1 MAWLSGYSKRIKL
14 TIDYNKIDSSLSNF
28 PVTVF
33 FTSSQG
39 EEIFD
44 EFDADSDYMK
54 CAFTSNDGTTQLYA
68 EKELFDV
75 SEEKAIYH
83 VKVPSISS
91 SANTIIYYYF
101 DNSHSDNTDY
111 IGAIGTT
118 AGANVWDSNF
128 KAVYHMVDDT
138 TSTIKDSTS
147 NNNDGTKKGANEPIE
162 ATGKVGQG
170 QSFDGS
176 NDYITGANPSV
187 NVPVTV
193 EAIVARG
200 SVVSGRIFHYDNSTS
215 NYAIIIGQNSLGG
228 DNIVFAVGA
237 SNASLTNGVALT
249 ATKGTFY
256 HLVGVFTSS
265 SAKTIYQNGVVK
277 TGKTDDALGGSK
289 ANQYLNLGRRADN
302 TRFADCKI
310 DEFRFSSTDRSAAWI
325 KATYNS
331 LWDTLL
337 TYGSAEMSKNINETL
352 HTVDTLAK
360 SGIKNN
366 SETLHTVDTILK
378 SGIKAL
384 AESFNILDS
393 FFIGLVIHLAET
405 LHLADGL
412 AKSGIKQLGETVG
425 IVDSIVKSGIRLLNE
440 NVMAI
445 DTIVRSGT
453 KALVESL
460 NTIDSMLK
468 SGVRQLSEGISIV
481 DSIAKSG
488 IRYLSESIHAV
499 DSYFIKFIFNELLTV
514 IDSVGKTGIKQLS
527 ESFNL
532 TDAITNFIMKI
543 SESFH
548 LIDTMV
554 TSGVRQLG
562 ESLHIIDDIG
572 KTGVKLLSESFN
584 LTDVITNFIIVI
596 SESLHFVDS
605 IATSGVRQLGESLHA
620 IDSILHRIFV
630 NEVVA
635 IVDAVG
641 VTAIK
646 LMYETLHI
654 VDWFWGKLRRKISD
668 WLKQDKNTSDWTKI
682 EKNDTN
688 WTKES

>member
-14 TIDYNKIDSSLSNF
+14 TIDYNKIDSALSNF

-54 CAFTSNDGTTQLYA
+54 CAFTSDNGTTQLYA

-128 KAVYHMVDDT
+128 KAVYHMVDAT

-147 NNNDGTKKGANEPIE
+147 NNNDGTKKGINEPIE

-170 QSFDGS
+170 QSFDGID
-176 NDYITGANPSV
+176 DYIIGDNPSV

-193 EAIVARG
+193 EAIIARG
-200 SVVSGRIFHYDNSTS
+200 GKASAGMFFYNNSVS
-215 NYAIIIGQNSLGG
+215 NYAIMIGQNSNEG
-228 DNIVFAVGA
+228 DDIIFAV
-237 SNASLTNGVALT
+237 STSVDSFPTNKGVALT
-249 ATKGTFY
+249 ATQGTFY
-256 HLVGVFTSS
+256 HLAGVFTSN

-277 TGKTDDALGGSK
+277 TGDMSGVWS
-289 ANQYLNLGRRADN
+289 NSQVSHYLNFGRRAGSSS
-302 TRFADCKI
+302 FSDCKI
-310 DEFRFSSTDRSAAWI
+310 DEFRFSSIARSASWI

-352 HTVDTLAK
+352 HTVDT
-360 SGIKNN
+360 
-366 SETLHTVDTILK
+366 ILK
-378 SGIKAL
+378 SGTKAL

-393 FFIGLVIHLAET
+393 FFGLIHLTET
-405 LHLADGL
+405 LHLADSL
-412 AKSGIKQLGETVG
+412 AKSGAKQLDEVIGV
-425 IVDSIVKSGIRLLNE
+425 IDSIL
-440 NVMAI
+440 
-445 DTIVRSGT
+445 
-453 KALVESL
+453 
-460 NTIDSMLK
+460 
-468 SGVRQLSEGISIV
+468 
-481 DSIAKSG
+481 KSG
-488 IRYLSESIHAV
+488 IRYLSESMHAI
-499 DSYFIKFIFNELLTV
+499 DSYLIKFIFNELV
-514 IDSVGKTGIKQLS
+514 NV
-527 ESFNL
+527 
-532 TDAITNFIMKI
+532 
-543 SESFH
+543 
-548 LIDTMV
+548 
-554 TSGVRQLG
+554 
-562 ESLHIIDDIG
+562 
-572 KTGVKLLSESFN
+572 
-584 LTDVITNFIIVI
+584 
-596 SESLHFVDS
+596 
-605 IATSGVRQLGESLHA
+605 
-620 IDSILHRIFV
+620 IDSILCKIFV
-630 NEVVA
+630 DEVIA
-635 IVDAVG
+635 IIDEVG

-688 WTKES
+688 WKKE